1 MQVGETVVI
10 LGAGTIG
17 LVTMLSCTASGA
29 GRIIVADLIDEKLNK
44 AKELGA
50 DYVINSGR
58 EDALEQIGKIT
69 DGEGADKVFETAGS
83 PHTIAQ
89 TPFAVKRGG
98 TIVLV
103 GLAAVASG
111 AIDIKVIVTHEFD
124 LEHIEDAY
132 NEAVRN
138 KTDLIKAVIKIK

>member
-17 LVTMLSCTASGA
+17 LVTMLSCKARGA

-58 EDALEQIGKIT
+58 NRLGRLRMGKARIR
-69 DGEGADKVFETAGS
+69 S
-83 PHTIAQ
+83 L
-89 TPFAVKRGG
+89 KRQ
-98 TIVLV
+98 VL
-103 GLAAVASG
+103 
-111 AIDIKVIVTHEFD
+111 
-124 LEHIEDAY
+124 
-132 NEAVRN
+132 
-138 KTDLIKAVIKIK
+138 LIP